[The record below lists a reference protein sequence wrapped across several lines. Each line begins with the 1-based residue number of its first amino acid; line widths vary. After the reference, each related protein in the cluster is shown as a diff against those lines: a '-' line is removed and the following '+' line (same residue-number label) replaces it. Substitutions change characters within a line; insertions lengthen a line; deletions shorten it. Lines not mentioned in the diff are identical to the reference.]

1 MEKARMKEIAEQF
14 PKKETL
20 TAAVAR
26 SNIFSIPLIAEVFTS
41 LGVVEIVALFLV
53 SSLKVLQYSLF
64 WKLWFFHAFLIS
76 GFQNSSRSLDY
87 VFFLLYIIAVSVCK
101 LIHYLYKQTLICSCR

>member
-1 MEKARMKEIAEQF
+1 MKEIAEQF

-26 SNIFSIPLIAEVFTS
+26 SNIFAMPLIAEVFTS

-64 WKLWFFHAFLIS
+64 WKLWFFQALLIS
-76 GFQNSSRSLDY
+76 SFQNSSRSSDY
-87 VFFLLYIIAVSVCK
+87 VFFLLYIIAVSGSK
-101 LIHYLYKQTLICSCR
+101 LIHYLYKQTLICRC